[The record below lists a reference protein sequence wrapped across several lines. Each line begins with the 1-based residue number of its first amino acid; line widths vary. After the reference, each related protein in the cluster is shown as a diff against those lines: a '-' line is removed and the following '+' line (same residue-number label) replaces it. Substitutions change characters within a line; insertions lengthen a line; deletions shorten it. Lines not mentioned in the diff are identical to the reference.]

1 MSIMYDTSIHLY
13 AFIGFLNVY
22 SSTLKY
28 VLSVILDF
36 TLPLNL
42 YHDALIMAYN

>member
-1 MSIMYDTSIHLY
+1 MSIIYDNLIHLY
-13 AFIGFLNVY
+13 AFVGFLTVCG
-22 SSTLKY
+22 STLKY
-28 VLSVILDF
+28 ILSVILVF